1 MVGIVVILIV
11 IVVTTRN
18 LVRVRDVGRVII
30 LDFTFF
36 LLIRIFLVTIF

>member
-36 LLIRIFLVTIF
+36 LLIRIFLVIIF